1 MDETESVAIL
11 NLAAA
16 LERVGG
22 DQLLLEE
29 VAQLFLETSPDLLG
43 EIRRAVEARE
53 ARALERT
60 AHTLKGSVGN
70 FGAEAAYQAALRLEK
85 MGRSGD
91 LTAVEEALGALES
104 EMERLRPALATLGQ
118 GKQEAPGVQA

>member
-1 MDETESVAIL
+1 MDERDETDTVAIL

-22 DQLLLEE
+22 DQELLEE
-29 VAQLFLETSPDLLG
+29 VAQLFLDTSPDLFT
-43 EIRRAVEARE
+43 EIGHAVEARD
-53 ARALERT
+53 ARALERA

-70 FGAEAAYQAALRLEK
+70 FGADATFQAAFLLEK
-85 MGRSGD
+85 MGRSGN
-91 LTAVEEALGALES
+91 LTGVDEAYHVLET

-118 GKQEAPGVQA
+118 GSG